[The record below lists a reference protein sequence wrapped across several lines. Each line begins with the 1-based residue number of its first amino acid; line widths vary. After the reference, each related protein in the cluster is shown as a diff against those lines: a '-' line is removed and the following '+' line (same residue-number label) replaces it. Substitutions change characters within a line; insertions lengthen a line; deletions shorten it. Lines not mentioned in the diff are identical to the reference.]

1 MSANNSPFIKKTI
14 LKAIMK
20 RTRLKNKFIKYRCE
34 RNKRAYNAQRNLC
47 VSLVRKAKKNTLI
60 TLTSETSLI
69 CQQKVLENCEAIIY
83 RQRNES

>member
-34 RNKRAYNAQRNLC
+34 RNKRVYNAQRNLC
-47 VSLVRKAKKNTLI
+47 VSLVRKAKKNNLI

-69 CQQKVLENCEAIIY
+69 CQQKVFENCEAIIY